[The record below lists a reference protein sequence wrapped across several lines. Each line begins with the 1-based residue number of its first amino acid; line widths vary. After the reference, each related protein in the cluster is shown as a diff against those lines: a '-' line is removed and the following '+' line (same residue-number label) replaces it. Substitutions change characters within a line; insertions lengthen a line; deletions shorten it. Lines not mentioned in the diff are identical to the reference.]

1 MGWRENMTLR
11 PAEKRDLPQLLDFE
25 QDLIAYERAFAPQI
39 KKGKIH
45 YYDIGAYI
53 ERSDVCVVV
62 AEHNQQLIGSGY
74 ALIKPNKVYKNP
86 STFVYL
92 GFMYVLP
99 EFRGNGINGR
109 IIEYLVDWGKAQ
121 GHTEFQLDVYA
132 ENQHA
137 IRAYQKMGFQS
148 ELLTMRFQTDS

>member
-1 MGWRENMTLR
+1 MGLKENLTLR

-45 YYDIGAYI
+45 YYDIGVYI

-86 STFVYL
+86 STFIYL

-99 EFRGNGINGR
+99 EFRGKGINGR

-121 GHTEFQLDVYA
+121 GHKEFQLDVYA
-132 ENQHA
+132 ENDHA

-148 ELLTMRFQTDS
+148 ELLTMRFETGS